1 MPFLEMNFVPP
12 ISAANVLTFC
22 EFTKKLIH
30 KNHELSDYYN
40 QAQPQG

>member
-22 EFTKKLIH
+22 EFTKKT
-30 KNHELSDYYN
+30 NT
-40 QAQPQG
+40 